1 MIIFL
6 VNTGNEFCLIFFS
19 PLKLIIVLI
28 FINSVSMVYQ
38 MIYDDRFQDI
48 WVWKADSKIL
58 LILIILKTLHHHI
71 VLFLLKYYRHF
82 LDLLNPF
89 FIIFEFIT
97 VFKISPLHV
106 ELNFFETYN
115 LFISLKVFN
124 LIFNW
129 VMIRFFII
137 NFLIFISI

>member
-28 FINSVSMVYQ
+28 FINSVRMVHQ
-38 MIYDDRFQDI
+38 MISDNRFQDI
-48 WVWKADSKIL
+48 WVRKADSKIL

-71 VLFLLKYYRHF
+71 VLFLLKYYWHF

-115 LFISLKVFN
+115 FFISLKVFN

-129 VMIRFFII
+129 VMIWFFIM